1 MNKDTGKPV
10 EKQIVV
16 NGEVQQR
23 EIYIS
28 RKDEYEARKGIYEE
42 GVRVK
47 HKIHGYGVIQELRE
61 NGSVLVV
68 FDKRGSRTLG
78 KVDGLTIIGNGE
90 EESDDS
96 EDHT

>member
-1 MNKDTGKPV
+1 MSEDLERRARLYIARS
-10 EKQIVV
+10 EKALQ
-16 NGEVQQR
+16 N
-23 EIYIS
+23 
-28 RKDEYEARKGIYEE
+28 KDEYEARKGIYEE